1 MRLRSIHLMLEAYLK
16 VCRYEYFPAEI
27 TALLIPFFLSANSF
41 NLFLKPLILEGALTF
56 IVLYLSGFLINAW
69 TDQEIDA
76 KYQSFKSSISWGV
89 KYLGEKNLKIIIMV
103 HILISL
109 LLGLHIS
116 YVMWSFFP
124 MIIILVGIFFAFGYS
139 IQPFSFKTRGV
150 FFHIISLSLCCFFI
164 PMIFFFYVINGVLTL
179 DVLVFTSGFS
189 MVHYAL
195 EIGNQIQDYE
205 EDLAENLQTPV
216 VRIGLKR
223 SLGLSMVF
231 FLLGLPT
238 MAIILSYWFR
248 MKNTLELISPI
259 PDTILTIACI
269 SSILVFGYFITF
281 RGLFRM
287 YLESM
292 NEGSL
297 QVIMKRIRS
306 HINYARWQMSGILG
320 LFSISLIY
328 FINP

>member
-1 MRLRSIHLMLEAYLK
+1 
-16 VCRYEYFPAEI
+16 
-27 TALLIPFFLSANSF
+27 
-41 NLFLKPLILEGALTF
+41 
-56 IVLYLSGFLINAW
+56 
-69 TDQEIDA
+69 
-76 KYQSFKSSISWGV
+76 
-89 KYLGEKNLKIIIMV
+89 
-103 HILISL
+103 
-109 LLGLHIS
+109 
-116 YVMWSFFP
+116 
-124 MIIILVGIFFAFGYS
+124 
-139 IQPFSFKTRGV
+139 
-150 FFHIISLSLCCFFI
+150 
-164 PMIFFFYVINGVLTL
+164 MIFFFYVINGVLTL